1 VDWEAAAAF
10 PSVGTTAYNTLTLAG
25 RMQAG
30 DTVLIHAAAGG
41 VGSTAV
47 QLARVLGAG
56 FIIGTVG
63 SADKAKVALELG
75 ADAAINYQE
84 EDVAQRVR
92 EITGGALADVV
103 LDGIGAATFESS
115 LASLAPF
122 GRLVAYGQASGPP
135 TPVGFGSIYGDNK
148 SIVGYSTG
156 GTKRLR
162 PEALRAPGLAVLKL
176 LAGGRWKP
184 LINTRFPLAQA
195 ADAQRL
201 VEERNSVGKVML
213 IP

>member
-1 VDWEAAAAF
+1 
-10 PSVGTTAYNTLTLAG
+10 
-25 RMQAG
+25 
-30 DTVLIHAAAGG
+30 
-41 VGSTAV
+41 
-47 QLARVLGAG
+47 
-56 FIIGTVG
+56 
-63 SADKAKVALELG
+63 
-75 ADAAINYQE
+75 
-84 EDVAQRVR
+84 VR
-92 EITGGALADVV
+92 ELTNGALADVV
-103 LDGIGAATFESS
+103 LDAVGAATFEGS

-122 GRLVAYGQASGPP
+122 GRLVVYGQSSGPP
-135 TPVGFGSIYGDNK
+135 TPVGFGSVYGENK

-156 GTKRLR
+156 GHRRLR

-184 LINTRFPLAQA
+184 LISTRFPLAQA